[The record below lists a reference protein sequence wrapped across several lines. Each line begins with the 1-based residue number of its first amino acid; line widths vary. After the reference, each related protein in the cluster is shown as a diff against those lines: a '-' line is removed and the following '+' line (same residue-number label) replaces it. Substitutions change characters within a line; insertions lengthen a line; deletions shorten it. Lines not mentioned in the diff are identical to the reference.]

1 MKITSFITTALFL
14 LALPVSAQSVQ
25 AQGAAS
31 SSAGVSAGKAQ
42 VGLDVSAEA
51 KASAQ
56 DETEDNDNSGR
67 GEEQSETARE
77 GSMKGGTQG
86 ATTSDEEQGNDV
98 SVQAV
103 EIRGWDATQ
112 KQEFLATVKAH
123 AQVRSE
129 QDLENFAKGVLL
141 KDENVEEISSDEDSV
156 EVRYRVPAKFL
167 GLIDATLPV
176 IVVAAKAQGEL
187 GGGVQVH
194 FPWYSFLFGVS
205 DVVSETTLESD
216 VATAVGADLDGDG
229 SLDVAATARLY
240 NAISNVLK
248 TKHDTAKNSIGNIR

>member
-67 GEEQSETARE
+67 GEEQSEVARE

-103 EIRGWDATQ
+103 EVRGWDATQ
-112 KQEFLATVKAH
+112 KQEFLATVKVH
-123 AQVRSE
+123 AQVRSG

-141 KDENVEEISSDEDSV
+141 KDENVEEVSSDEDSV

-167 GLIDATLPV
+167 GFFETSLPV
-176 IVVAAKAQGEL
+176 TVVAKKAQGEL
-187 GGGVQVH
+187 GEGVRVR
-194 FPWYSFLFGVS
+194 FPWYRVLFGVEEE
-205 DVVSETTLESD
+205 VTETSLESD
-216 VATAVGADLDGDG
+216 IGAAVIADLDSDG
-229 SLDVAATARLY
+229 ALDVSVAARIYT
-240 NAISNVLK
+240 AISNVLK
-248 TKHDTAKNSIGNIR
+248 TKHDTVKNSVGNIR

>member
-42 VGLDVSAEA
+42 VGLDVSGEA
-51 KASAQ
+51 KAGMQGNAGN
-56 DETEDNDNSGR
+56 TEDNGR
-67 GEEQSETARE
+67 GEEQSEADTG
-77 GSMKGGTQG
+77 GSMKGGNTK
-86 ATTSDEEQGNDV
+86 ATTSDEERGNDV

-103 EIRGWDATQ
+103 EIRGWDTTQ
-112 KQEFLATVKAH
+112 KQEFLATVKTH

-129 QDLENFAKGVLL
+129 QDLENFAKGILV

-167 GLIDATLPV
+167 GLIDTTLPV
-176 IVVAAKAQGEL
+176 TVVAAKAQGEL

-194 FPWYSFLFGVS
+194 FPWYSFLFGVP

-216 VATAVGADLDGDG
+216 VATAVGADLDVDG

>member
-67 GEEQSETARE
+67 GEEQSEAARE
-77 GSMKGGTQG
+77 GGMKGGQG

-112 KQEFLATVKAH
+112 KQEFLATVKVH

-156 EVRYRVPAKFL
+156 EVRYRVPAKVL

-248 TKHDTAKNSIGNIR
+248 TKHDTVKTSIGNIR

>member
-67 GEEQSETARE
+67 GEEQSEAATE
-77 GSMKGGTQG
+77 GSMKGGNTK
-86 ATTSDEEQGNDV
+86 ATTSDEERGNDV

-112 KQEFLATVKAH
+112 KQEFLATVKVH
-123 AQVRSE
+123 AQVQSG
-129 QDLENFAKGVLL
+129 QDLENFATGVLL
-141 KDENVEEISSDEDSV
+141 RDENVDEVEGSEERV
-156 EVRYRVPAKFL
+156 EVSYR
-167 GLIDATLPV
+167 
-176 IVVAAKAQGEL
+176 
-187 GGGVQVH
+187 
-194 FPWYSFLFGVS
+194 
-205 DVVSETTLESD
+205 
-216 VATAVGADLDGDG
+216 
-229 SLDVAATARLY
+229 
-240 NAISNVLK
+240 
-248 TKHDTAKNSIGNIR
+248 